1 VAEAWWLVEGLG
13 RYHPEILGKYMG
25 NMKIEAF
32 YGDIVGI
39 FLEYHWVEWEWPR
52 IQYAYAWLFDQQY
65 WDMMA
70 LTQQKWGVT

>member
-1 VAEAWWLVEGLG
+1 
-13 RYHPEILGKYMG
+13 MG